1 VSSIHSS
8 DSLSLPVTLAY
19 RRSTSAVSGVHPEH
33 GSYWKFANGIF
44 LIYDTNQNPEA
55 ITPPSPELMAEM
67 GKFIGEATQA
77 GVVVTTGALQPTST
91 RLRLSGGT
99 FSVTD
104 GPYIEAKELLGG
116 FAVIQVNSL
125 EEAIAWSKRF
135 RQIVG
140 DGESEI
146 VRLFGPDDF
155 GPA

>member
-1 VSSIHSS
+1 MQ
-8 DSLSLPVTLAY
+8 
-19 RRSTSAVSGVHPEH
+19 
-33 GSYWKFANGIF
+33 F
-44 LIYDTNQNPEA
+44 LVYDTNQNPESS
-55 ITPPSPELMAEM
+55 TPPSPELLVEM
-67 GKFIGEATQA
+67 GKFMEEATRA

-91 RLRLSGGT
+91 RLRLTGGK

-116 FAVIQVNSL
+116 FVVLQVNSL
-125 EEAIAWSKRF
+125 EEAIEWSKRF

-146 VRLFGPDDF
+146 VRLVGPDDF